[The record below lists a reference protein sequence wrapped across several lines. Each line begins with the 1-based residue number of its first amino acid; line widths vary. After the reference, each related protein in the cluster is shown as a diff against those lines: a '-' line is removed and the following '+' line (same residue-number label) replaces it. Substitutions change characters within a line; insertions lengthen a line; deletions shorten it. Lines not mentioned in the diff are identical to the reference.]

1 MVQRARELDK
11 LKLGARKKEVEKS
24 WWKRAAE
31 EAELVLSESEGEEA
45 EEERGGKTKVK
56 AVERQRIAQK
66 QAELD
71 ALLDVPLTSM
81 GFSGKYP
88 TKTGKLE
95 MPDQFSG
102 ERRSDSLPSM
112 GVMLRDDRFPTP
124 IYFGPQIK
132 APNRPFPL

>member
-1 MVQRARELDK
+1 MDK

-24 WWKRAAE
+24 WWKKAAE
-31 EAELVLSESEGEEA
+31 EAELVLSESEVEDEVA
-45 EEERGGKTKVK
+45 EERGGKTKAK
-56 AVERQRIAQK
+56 AVERQRIALK

-95 MPDQFSG
+95 MPDQFAG
-102 ERRSDSLPSM
+102 ENRLSCRI
-112 GVMLRDDRFPTP
+112 LRDDQFRTDILSFP
-124 IYFGPQIK
+124 
-132 APNRPFPL
+132 R

>member
-1 MVQRARELDK
+1 MQRARELDK

-31 EAELVLSESEGEEA
+31 EAELVLSESESEEA
-45 EEERGGKTKVK
+45 EEERGGKTKAK

-88 TKTGKLE
+88 TKTGKIE

-102 ERRSDSLPSM
+102 ERR
-112 GVMLRDDRFPTP
+112 
-124 IYFGPQIK
+124 
-132 APNRPFPL
+132 

>member
-1 MVQRARELDK
+1 MDK

-31 EAELVLSESEGEEA
+31 EAELVLSESEGEGEEA
-45 EEERGGKTKVK
+45 GEERGGKTKAR

-88 TKTGKLE
+88 TKTGRLE
-95 MPDQFSG
+95 MPDQFTG
-102 ERRSDSLPSM
+102 EHKSSEAGSISSNKKCSM
-112 GVMLRDDRFPTP
+112 PP
-124 IYFGPQIK
+124 PQIR
-132 APNRPFPL
+132 APNRPFRL

>member
-1 MVQRARELDK
+1 MKAR
-11 LKLGARKKEVEKS
+11 
-24 WWKRAAE
+24 
-31 EAELVLSESEGEEA
+31 
-45 EEERGGKTKVK
+45 
-56 AVERQRIAQK
+56 AVERQRIALK

-102 ERRSDSLPSM
+102 ERRWSIQGVPSAREL
-112 GVMLRDDRFPTP
+112 VWLTRILSMLLF
-124 IYFGPQIK
+124 
-132 APNRPFPL
+132 A